1 MRIKK
6 LNKYVWFIGLLA
18 LSVTMVVIGIRCSSK
33 SSTNSGTNNSGGV
46 PSATSLT
53 ISGVLQQGS
62 VVISATN
69 YSEGKLQTADIPLS
83 SSNLSPLSATPLSGY
98 QLYCVTFANPPA
110 AGTGIADASGNVAVT
125 FSATSTPFGCFILDS
140 SNKGVATLFFTNT
153 TNGQKGQTVSCS
165 GDTNLGTIMVDTADG
180 VALATLPSNGT
191 IVSTTPTG
199 TPCPIGTWT
208 GLAGPSPCSSGDIS
222 IILLIAQKPSGEYI
236 VSFSVSPIWID
247 TTAPICSPDVC
258 GTYSD
263 NASATY
269 SGGTSKLSFNGD
281 PGDPCCSQKVYN
293 VTATFDASCK
303 TMNINLSTVGCS
315 SCSGSGGCSGC
326 GTTTCSETFTV
337 TRQ

>member
-46 PSATSLT
+46 PSATPLT

-110 AGTGIADASGNVAVT
+110 AGTGTVDASGNVAVT
-125 FSATSTPFGCFILDS
+125 FSATNTPFGCFILDP
-140 SNKGVATLFFTNT
+140 SNNGVATLLFTNT
-153 TNGQKGQTVSCS
+153 TNGQKGQTVSFS
-165 GDTNLGTIMVDTADG
+165 GDTNLGTITVDTTSG

-199 TPCPIGTWT
+199 TPCPIGTWIDEIS
-208 GLAGPSPCSSGDIS
+208 GPLSSVCPSANGI

-236 VSFSVSPIWID
+236 VNFAAGPVSLSSNPG
-247 TTAPICSPDVC
+247 PDC
-258 GTYSD
+258 GIYYNTKP
-263 NASATY
+263 ATY
-269 SGGTSKLSFNGD
+269 SGGTLKFSASAD
-281 PGDPCCSQKVYN
+281 PACPTTKIAAI
-293 VTATFDASCK
+293 TATPDASCK
-303 TMNINLSTVGCS
+303 TMAVQTTVSGCS
-315 SCSGSGGCSGC
+315 DCSDCSCGG
-326 GTTTCSETFTV
+326 TATCAKPTFTL